1 MREAA
6 VKPAS
11 WWGLLLLVLLDS
23 ANHPRMHAA
32 AQQKTGFGY
41 IGAMSR
47 TPPSI
52 PARLWLLPHPARA
65 RGEPAVRPLLCA
77 ALACSDEQLPL
88 HRNLQGR
95 PLLGPP
101 YERFDTGWSHSGD
114 ALLLALGESLQLGVD
129 LEQLRPRPHAH
140 ELARRFFHA
149 DEVRWL
155 EAGGADALESSFL
168 RLWCAK
174 EALLKAHGQGLS
186 FGLDKLVFAEQG
198 NAMKLIACDAAL
210 GAPGDWTL
218 HEWIPLD
225 GYRAALAWR
234 PLVAG
239 VVGAA

>member
-11 WWGLLLLVLLDS
+11 WWSLLLVALLDS
-23 ANHPRMHAA
+23 ANRWRMHAA
-32 AQQKTGFGY
+32 VQQKTGFGY
-41 IGAMSR
+41 IGAML
-47 TPPSI
+47 TEPSPV
-52 PARLWLLPHPARA
+52 PARLWLLPHPRRE
-65 RGEPAVRPLLCA
+65 RGEPTARPLLCE
-77 ALACSDEQLPL
+77 ALACSDKQLPL
-88 HRNLQGR
+88 HRSLQGR

-114 ALLLALGESLQLGVD
+114 ALLLALGESIQLGVD
-129 LEQLRPRPHAH
+129 LEQLRPRPRAR

-155 EAGGADALESSFL
+155 EAGEAGVMESSFV

-174 EALLKAHGQGLS
+174 EAVLKAHGQGLS
-186 FGLDKLVFAEQG
+186 FGLDKLVFAEQD
-198 NAMKLIACDAAL
+198 NALELVACDAAL

-218 HEWIPLD
+218 HEWTPLE

-239 VVGAA
+239 AVGAT

>member
-1 MREAA
+1 
-6 VKPAS
+6 
-11 WWGLLLLVLLDS
+11 
-23 ANHPRMHAA
+23 MHAA

-41 IGAMSR
+41 IGAMSS
-47 TPPSI
+47 PLPSA
-52 PARLWLLPHPARA
+52 PARLWLLPHR
-65 RGEPAVRPLLCA
+65 RGEHGEPTVRPLLGE
-77 ALACSDEQLPL
+77 ALACSDERLPL
-88 HRNLQGR
+88 HRSLQGR

-114 ALLLALGESLQLGVD
+114 ALLLALGESIQLGVD
-129 LEQLRPRPHAH
+129 LEQLRPRPRAR

-155 EAGGADALESSFL
+155 EAGATDAMEFSFV

-198 NAMKLIACDAAL
+198 NAMKLVACDAAL
-210 GAPGDWTL
+210 GAPDDWTV
-218 HEWIPLD
+218 HEWTPLE

-234 PLVAG
+234 PLAG
-239 VVGAA
+239 TV